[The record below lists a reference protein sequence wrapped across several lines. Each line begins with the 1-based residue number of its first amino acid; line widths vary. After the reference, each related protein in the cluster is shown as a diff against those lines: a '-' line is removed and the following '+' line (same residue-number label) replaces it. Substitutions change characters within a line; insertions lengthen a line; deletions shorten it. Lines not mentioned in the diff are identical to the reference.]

1 MSNKAACKAV
11 VHGLVQGVSYR
22 HFVLRN
28 AQMLDLSGYAKNL
41 RDGSVEV
48 VAEGE
53 KEQLEQLLVRL
64 KIGPREARVDHVEVN
79 WSEHSG
85 KYGGFEI
92 RY

>member
-1 MSNKAACKAV
+1 MSNKAAFKAI

-28 AQMLDLSGYAKNL
+28 AQMLDLAGYAMNL

-64 KIGPREARVDHVEVN
+64 KIGPREARVDKVDVK
-79 WSEHSG
+79 WSEYSG
-85 KYGGFEI
+85 KCGGFEI
-92 RY
+92 RF

>member
-1 MSNKAACKAV
+1 MSNEAAFKAV

-28 AQMLDLSGYAKNL
+28 ARMLDIAGYAKNL

-53 KEQLEQLLVRL
+53 REQLEQLLVRL
-64 KIGPREARVDHVEVN
+64 KMGPREARVDQVEVK
-79 WSEHSG
+79 WSEYSG
-85 KYGGFEI
+85 RYGGFDI
-92 RY
+92 VF

>member
-1 MSNKAACKAV
+1 MSNKAAFKAI

-28 AQMLDLSGYAKNL
+28 SHMLDLAGYAKNL

-53 KEQLEQLLVRL
+53 REQLEQLLVRL
-64 KIGPREARVDHVEVN
+64 KLGPSEARVERMDVRWGEY
-79 WSEHSG
+79 SG
-85 KYGGFEI
+85 NHTRFEI
-92 RY
+92 RF